1 MKTKLL
7 KRLRKQAKHRYYV
20 AYSEN
25 SYYLCRHYTSN
36 LPLICAS
43 YCKFE
48 RDVALA
54 ECDNR
59 RRDYILN
66 EVKEIRYR
74 KARIKAR
81 KIY

>member
-7 KRLRKQAKHRYYV
+7 KRLRKQARYKYYV
-20 AYSEN
+20 TYSEN
-25 SYYLCRHYTSN
+25 SYYLCRHSISN

-43 YCKFE
+43 YHKFE
-48 RDVALA
+48 RDAALA

-74 KARIKAR
+74 KSRIKSR
-81 KIY
+81 KVY